1 MTGSGPALAGA
12 SFGRWCILSLYVPG
26 GRGRKRDR
34 TEGLPVVRWQAQGCA
49 LRSPQQIVCRRRAG
63 SPAAVAAHKCFATLA
78 LVLPFARRR
87 TYQLSIW
94 AKKRDDRPKTRKRDC
109 TSRGQ
114 STRRHDRR
122 RVFAG
127 LLVAP
132 VFLLEGNSVT
142 ARLIL
147 RRPLGYLW
155 RLWSGSH
162 FAQSIR
168 PTTPRH
174 ACTTIL
180 SVTTTPAKP
189 TLSTNCTGAG
199 HNAGQLGR
207 ACVSAQAIGLPWP
220 SGDAIG
226 LARLTAN
233 EFDEE
238 AADRAANATRI
249 RSLGQRWWS
258 LTPDGWLR

>member
-1 MTGSGPALAGA
+1 MAKLRAAPFARHSRQSAVVARAVRRLRRLQVLRYA
-12 SFGRWCILSLYVPG
+12 
-26 GRGRKRDR
+26 R
-34 TEGLPVVRWQAQGCA
+34 TCVA
-49 LRSPQQIVCRRRAG
+49 LRSTADIPVP
-63 SPAAVAAHKCFATLA
+63 S
-78 LVLPFARRR
+78 
-87 TYQLSIW
+87 W
-94 AKKRDDRPKTRKRDC
+94 AKKRDGRPKTRKRDC

-122 RVFAG
+122 RVFAC

-238 AADRAANATRI
+238 AGQRLIGAANDPKAALLPMGDLEGINVPDESFEEPTFKRL
-249 RSLGQRWWS
+249 LGEQWS